1 MSTMATLNLPATTS
15 GIWRLAPP
23 WAPVPAQLDGAA
35 DEPFGAAEPLLTV
48 PEQAPTMTTAAVSN
62 DSSRRRDVTMDSPP
76 RRALGRVRTS
86 VIECARKRDPEG
98 GAARFPAGTVARRI
112 IRDRCPLLRAFG
124 DACRACWCR
133 GRNRLPS
140 VGCSNGPPCLPGPA

>member
-23 WAPVPAQLDGAA
+23 WAPVPAQSDAAA
-35 DEPFGAAEPLLTV
+35 DDPLGAAEPLLPV

-86 VIECARKRDPEG
+86 GSDALASRIQKGGPNGSRPGGSPEG
-98 GAARFPAGTVARRI
+98 KSVTDARCCVHSETPAVPAGVDAAIGYHRSDVRT
-112 IRDRCPLLRAFG
+112 DRP
-124 DACRACWCR
+124 ACR
-133 GRNRLPS
+133 
-140 VGCSNGPPCLPGPA
+140 